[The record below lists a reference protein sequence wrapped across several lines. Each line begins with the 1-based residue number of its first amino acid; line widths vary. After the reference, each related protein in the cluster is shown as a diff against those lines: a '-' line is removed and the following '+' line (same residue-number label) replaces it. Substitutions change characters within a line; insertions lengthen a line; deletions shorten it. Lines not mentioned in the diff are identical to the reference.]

1 MEIALENQGTQ
12 HQTLGSRFS
21 AKEDPRYQRALAHF
35 QNGAW
40 QEAIRCL
47 EELAR
52 DHPECQSVQEAL
64 QEARFKASLSAKVRI
79 RGTRRVLPARTV
91 VFRSLLILILLAIV
105 VEAGL
110 FVNRRIAPLMSQ
122 VQAEQRHARW
132 LANGQALLATGNLD
146 AAEETF
152 KKLLAEVPDHP
163 EGLQGLAEVQAQ
175 RELLAWYQEAVAL
188 QREGNY
194 EQALARFSQIS
205 LKAPRYRDVNSRITQ
220 IERQLELDRRYAL
233 AQEAEQAGRFAEA
246 LLQYQQLTEMEPTY
260 RSADI
265 AARQVALYLKMA
277 TEIIEHQPPMP
288 EEVPQALE
296 YYERALALQPRNTE
310 AMLGQRLARTYLEG
324 LAAYKMGKWEEAARK
339 LQAVYEQRRDYL
351 GTTVVFMLFN
361 TYIFIGDQ
369 YREANARQLA
379 YEYYTKALALDL
391 PGLDKAVA
399 RVRAESVAPKGAL
412 ALTLSPTI
420 TATALSAPPLPV
432 TDWLET
438 RPTEAITP
446 TPTSSATL
454 TPTSAST
461 VASTATPTLTPSPTA
476 VPTRAPSTAT
486 PTRSL
491 SVVTPLPAQPL
502 AAYRGWI
509 VFFSAQKDG
518 EGLWIM
524 DSQGQ
529 NRRYLG
535 NSADLLKEYEAL
547 AEQARRS
554 PDGHF
559 DLTVQKVGSASQVF
573 ISPVRHERYGELPSV
588 QLTRFDASS
597 YDPVWS
603 PDGGRVAFVSREDG
617 SEDIWVISADGSKAL
632 NLTKSKGAE
641 GHPSWGPD
649 GSRIVFWA
657 SRSGRKQIYIM
668 DADGRNVRNL
678 SNSDWDEYDPLWI
691 GSGVTP
697 TASAVPTENRPSGS
711 ENRRTPTP
719 DEHDT
724 TPPART

>member
-1 MEIALENQGTQ
+1 MEIALENQEVQ
-12 HQTLGSRFS
+12 HQTLGDSFS
-21 AKEDPRYQRALAHF
+21 AKEDPRYQQALAHF

-52 DHPECQSVQEAL
+52 DHPDCQSVQEAL

-91 VFRSLLILILLAIV
+91 IFRSLLILILLAIV

-110 FVNRRIAPLMSQ
+110 LVRRRIAPFMAQ
-122 VQAEQRHARW
+122 MQAEQRHARW

-152 KKLLAEVPDHP
+152 KKLLAEVPDQP

-205 LKAPRYRDVNSRITQ
+205 LKAPRYRDVGSRITQ
-220 IERQLELDRRYAL
+220 IERQLDLDRRYAL
-233 AQEAEQAGRFAEA
+233 AQEAEQAGRLAEA

-277 TEIIEHQPPMP
+277 AAIIEHQPPMP

-296 YYERALALQPRNTE
+296 YYERALVLQPRNTE

-361 TYIFIGDQ
+361 TYIYIGDQ

-379 YEYYTKALALDL
+379 YEQYTKALALDL

-399 RVRAESVAPKGAL
+399 RARAESVAPKGAL
-412 ALTLSPTI
+412 ALAPSPTL
-420 TATALSAPPLPV
+420 TATALSAPPVPV
-432 TDWLET
+432 TDWLGT
-438 RPTEAITP
+438 KPTETITP
-446 TPTSSATL
+446 TPASTL
-454 TPTSAST
+454 TF
-461 VASTATPTLTPSPTA
+461 TPTAGATR
-476 VPTRAPSTAT
+476 VPTAT
-486 PTRSL
+486 PTRIPTATPTALPTRALTSTPKPTR
-491 SVVTPLPAQPL
+491 VPPTPLPAQPL

-509 VFFSAQKDG
+509 VFFSAQKGG

-535 NSADLLKEYEAL
+535 DSADCIKEYEAL
-547 AEQARRS
+547 AAQARRS

-573 ISPVRHERYGELPSV
+573 ISPLKHERYGELPSV

-603 PDGGRVAFVSREDG
+603 PDGGRVAFVSREGG
-617 SEDIWVISADGSKAL
+617 SEDIWVISADGSNAL
-632 NLTKSKGAE
+632 NLTKSKGTE
-641 GHPSWGPD
+641 GHPSWGPG

-657 SRSGRKQIYIM
+657 SRSGRKQIYVM

-691 GSGVTP
+691 GSGVTL
-697 TASAVPTENRPSGS
+697 TASAVPTENKPSSS
-711 ENRRTPTP
+711 EN
-719 DEHDT
+719 
-724 TPPART
+724 